1 MKALLCILL
10 SLIVSVGSS
19 FAAGASPEPARPN
32 FVVIFID
39 DMGYGDIGPF
49 GATKQRTPNLDRMA
63 REGMKLTS
71 FYAAPVCSV
80 SRAQLLTGCYGA
92 RVSVPGVY
100 GPVSK
105 HGLNPAEFT
114 IAERLKE
121 RGYVTACVGKWHLG
135 DQPEFLPTRQG
146 FDRYFGIPYSNDME
160 RKSVR
165 NGERV
170 VPLLRDDQVAELL
183 TDEQQS
189 RLVERYTDEAVT
201 FIRENKQTPFFLYLP
216 HTAVHTPIHPGK
228 KFAGKSAN
236 GRLGDWIEEV
246 DWSVGRVLDT
256 LRELRL
262 DQRTL
267 VVFTSDN
274 GPWAAKGADA
284 GSAGPLRGAK
294 GSTWEGGVRVPTLA
308 WWPGRIAPGSV
319 CDAVAGTIDLLP
331 TAVALAG
338 GSVPTGP
345 VIDGRDLSPLLLG
358 QTKTSPREAH
368 YYFSGYTLQAVRQG
382 PWKLATVVQPE
393 GMGLA
398 TSKDA
403 DSCQPRLYN
412 LEADISERTNVADK
426 HPEIVAELQALA
438 DKLKAEIGGTKPTA
452 RRPAGEVAD
461 PKPLYPM
468 EDTPRAKVRN
478 ESKSAAPPATRPNIV
493 FIMADDL
500 GWSDL
505 GCYGSSYHRTPNLD
519 RLAARGVKFTSG
531 KASLYE
537 GGVRV
542 PCIVIWPGVT
552 KPGTVNDTIIQS
564 IDWMPT
570 LLEMAGVPLPATAK
584 PDGRSFVSALNGG
597 TFDRDTIF
605 CHFPHDT
612 PASGQHPGT
621 SVRRGDWKLIR
632 LFAQNDD
639 GSDQF
644 ELYDLKT
651 DLGETKNLA
660 TEKPELVREL
670 NALLDGFLKD
680 TAAVIPK
687 RNPDFNPAAAPASK
701 AKAQTGVPVSP
712 KRPNVLFILT
722 EDQGAQMA
730 ALGTP
735 DIATPRMDA
744 LAASGTLFRRAY
756 VGYPVCSASKA
767 CIYTGLYPHSNGLL
781 NNTKNHFKPA
791 AELTAEDRANAAYKN
806 VQIRTRNPTLVQMLK
821 RSGYHCGITGKLHVA
836 PNERFPYDDFI
847 RVGEKAPLTRLAANA
862 REKGKPWFLFYNN
875 IGSTHRPFVDSEKQP
890 IGLDPAKVT
899 LPRHLPDTPTA
910 RRDWAEYLHG
920 VQLADAALGRI
931 LDELAASGAEQDTLV
946 VFMGDHGPAYPHGKM
961 TPYHLGLHVPLI
973 VRLPGVKGGRTT
985 DALVHQIDLMPT
997 LLDAL
1002 GIAYTDWEMQGRSL
1016 RPLIEGKADAA
1027 GRDFIFSAV
1036 GGNDL
1041 RQRPTME
1048 ERSVISTRYHFIARS
1063 GIQHGRI
1070 IAADSRDWA
1079 VWRNRIYDEIIRVKA
1094 EFPEPYRILAE
1105 MDPAK
1110 LHGQPP
1116 ALEFYDL
1123 QTDPH
1128 ELRNLAPD
1136 PAHRAELERHHTALA
1151 QWCRETQ
1158 DKAFILPPLSA
1169 VTPASASGKAKGQA
1183 GTPTKHFAP
1192 APSSAPDPH
1201 QP

>member
-403 DSCQPRLYN
+403 DSYQPRLYN

-687 RNPDFNPAAAPASK
+687 RNPDFNPAAAPAPK

-920 VQLADAALGRI
+920 VQLADTALGRI

-1158 DKAFILPPLSA
+1158 DKTFILPPLSA